1 MTKNETRNKQL
12 ETKYYPL
19 CWKIEKGNIVIWDND
34 DKELNPSHIL
44 YTIETDFIKT
54 EISQGRYEGEIC
66 CM

>member
-1 MTKNETRNKQL
+1 MTKNKTSNEEL
-12 ETKYYPL
+12 EKKYYPL
-19 CWKIEKGNIVIWDND
+19 CWGIEEGNIVIWANG
-34 DKELNPSHIL
+34 KELSPSHTL